1 MSDLGSTFVNG
12 ELNLSGR
19 LGGMSTRAPVMYD
32 DFDAVDN
39 APIVG
44 RTAPTGQVWQGF
56 GPGAGSAV
64 ITNGR
69 MFSNGGNAYMFLP
82 VASPITRQA
91 CTFSFTPVPNGFGDR
106 TSATVVMLTL
116 PSDFNDFTTTR
127 LR

>member
-1 MSDLGSTFVNG
+1 MSDLGSAFVNG

-32 DFDAVDN
+32 DFDAIDGT
-39 APIVG
+39 PILG

-56 GPGAGSAV
+56 APGAMACQ

-69 MFSNGGNAYMFLP
+69 MFTNTGNAYMFLP

-91 CTFSFTPVPNGFGDR
+91 CTSGG
-106 TSATVVMLTL
+106 
-116 PSDFNDFTTTR
+116 
-127 LR
+127 